1 MRFIDLHNHHND
13 NEGNIF
19 IINCT
24 TEKVED
30 AKNISIGL
38 HPWDIN
44 KDWQQKMQQISVTAS
59 MEHVKAIGECGIDK
73 LKSKVSIETQI
84 EALKAHIKL
93 SEQHKKPLILHI
105 VKGQDIIMRLHKETR
120 PTQAW
125 IIHGF
130 RGKREQALQYITEG
144 FYLSYGTKFNKEALL
159 CTPIDK
165 LFIERDEDKIP
176 LAQHYNNISDI
187 LGVTTEK
194 LAATIE
200 QNCLNCGIDFTNE

>member
-1 MRFIDLHNHHND
+1 
-13 NEGNIF
+13 
-19 IINCT
+19 
-24 TEKVED
+24 
-30 AKNISIGL
+30 
-38 HPWDIN
+38 
-44 KDWQQKMQQISVTAS
+44 
-59 MEHVKAIGECGIDK
+59 
-73 LKSKVSIETQI
+73 
-84 EALKAHIKL
+84 
-93 SEQHKKPLILHI
+93 
-105 VKGQDIIMRLHKETR
+105 MRLHKETR

-165 LFIERDEDKIP
+165 LFIERDEDRIP

>member
-1 MRFIDLHNHHND
+1 MRLIDLHTHHKD

-24 TEKVED
+24 TEKIED
-30 AKNISIGL
+30 AKYISVGL
-38 HPWDIN
+38 HPWSIYE
-44 KDWQQKMQQISVTAS
+44 DWEQKMEKTSAMAS
-59 MEHVKAIGECGIDK
+59 MENVKAIGECGIDK
-73 LKSKVSIETQI
+73 ISSKATIDTQTKV
-84 EALKAHIKL
+84 LKAHIEL
-93 SEQHKKPLILHI
+93 SEQLKKPLILHI